1 MAYKY
6 YSSVTMSGSPSQT
19 LIGGF
24 QALLNDQFSVS
35 SDVFTI
41 QEEVTLGSNVLTD
54 IQVRVNTA
62 IQSQT
67 GLKLGDDFKNLL
79 FKDISHSVVI
89 GKKYYFDN
97 NYWISVFTEAIKN
110 LAASCMVRRCNN
122 VLRWCGSDGTI
133 YSEPCSI
140 DYQISRPRD
149 MMGTNNPVMPA
160 GYIKIYTQY
169 NARTKKIKG
178 NQRFMFGPPE
188 NRICFKV
195 FGDGLTA
202 FLNQQ
207 TLDDTSSSLLELQ
220 VGGNFINPDTDD
232 LVNGIADRYLDYRDL
247 TSGSAISPTIS
258 IVVSPDIDYVYR
270 SGSATF
276 NVQYYSGSVA
286 TSGSFVLSDTTG
298 SYVPSDHYAFIP
310 VDGNNFILWNNE
322 TYMTSP
328 VTILASGSSG
338 SRVLDLYLRGDF

>member
-1 MAYKY
+1 MTYKY
-6 YSSVTMSGSPSQT
+6 YTSTTISGSPSQT
-19 LIGGF
+19 LVGGF
-24 QALLNDQFSVS
+24 QALLNQQFEVA

-41 QEEVTLGSNVLTD
+41 QEELVLGSGILTD
-54 IQVRVNTA
+54 VRVRVNTA
-62 IQSQT
+62 IQSAT
-67 GLKLGDDFKNLL
+67 GLKLGDDFKTLL
-79 FKDISHSVVI
+79 FKNLNQSVNI
-89 GKKYYFDN
+89 GKKFYFDN
-97 NYWISVFTEAIKN
+97 NYWISVFSESIKN
-110 LAASCMVRRCNN
+110 LAATCMVRRCNN
-122 VLRWCGSDGTI
+122 TLRWCGSDGTI
-133 YSEPCSI
+133 YQEPAI
-140 DYQISRPRD
+140 LDYEIARPRD
-149 MMGTNNPVMPA
+149 MIGTNNPVLPA
-160 GYIKIYTQY
+160 GYLKVFCQY
-169 NARTKKIKG
+169 NDRTKKIKG
-178 NQRFMFGPPE
+178 NQRFIFGPIE
-188 NRICFKV
+188 NRVCFKT
-195 FGDGLTA
+195 FGDGIRN
-202 FLNQQ
+202 FLNQK
-207 TLDDTSSSLLELQ
+207 TADDSSPSLLEIQ
-220 VGGNFINPDTDD
+220 VGGNFLNPDTDD

-338 SRVLDLYLRGDF
+338 SRVLNLYLRGNF